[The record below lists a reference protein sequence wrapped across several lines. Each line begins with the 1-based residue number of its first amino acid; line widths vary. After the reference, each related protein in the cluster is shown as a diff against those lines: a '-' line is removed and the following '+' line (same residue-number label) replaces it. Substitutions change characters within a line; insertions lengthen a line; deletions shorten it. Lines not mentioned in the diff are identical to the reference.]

1 MTMIAITIADAA
13 PQHPP
18 TPPAPPT
25 AAAPATGAVRL
36 GDPTRPDP
44 GRAWGFVALCVVALV
59 AAPYVS
65 TLLGHLRWR

>member
-1 MTMIAITIADAA
+1 LA
-13 PQHPP
+13 
-18 TPPAPPT
+18 
-25 AAAPATGAVRL
+25 
-36 GDPTRPDP
+36 TRPDP